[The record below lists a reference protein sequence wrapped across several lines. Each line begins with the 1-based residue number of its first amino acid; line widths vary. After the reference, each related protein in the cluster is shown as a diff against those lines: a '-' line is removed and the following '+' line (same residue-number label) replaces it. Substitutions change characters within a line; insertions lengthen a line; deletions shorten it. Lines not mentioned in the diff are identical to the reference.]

1 MSGGGDRITVASL
14 LAGEGAQV
22 VKSEDGQVQIHVY
35 QGEDEENR
43 GRYYSEETSEGLEGY
58 SDSSQGMPEL
68 EYRSQ
73 EGGQQD
79 LVSIALQSS
88 KVGQEDEE
96 EDWEGLAERNQ
107 LTAEQREELLDPPS
121 PTPLELSEEQMDAG
135 GTEDFPD
142 EIECQLIQKNV
153 LINGQIQSIDF
164 IMCNQC
170 PRLFRTE
177 NLLWNHIKAKHK
189 RRNFR
194 RPMQPAIRRP
204 MSGLQAGGLEPG
216 EIHPSSVARLE
227 AAQLQKMTQSG
238 QNELRS
244 PGKLS
249 TGSNVNQRSLYVVG
263 LEREGGGGEGQEQLG
278 MEKPEKYQRQRAK
291 KRIYVDSNTGPFKCP
306 GCDSV
311 TFSNRRALDLHM
323 RKIHKAGIVECDE
336 CGRKVLDLKRHKE
349 ILHKRFKIYSCPHCS
364 DKYCTQE
371 DLERHLLKVE
381 KNNIVKGVPTTVTPV
396 AKEPQKVTQEQTAAD
411 AQAAEIEKEGELESN
426 EKPAPVKAAA
436 EGIVKQMEAKTYSCS
451 ECGLKTPSRMT
462 YIQHVLN
469 GCIMDMVVG
478 GSEEGADNGSAIKKA
493 KVAEPVPAASS

>member
-411 AQAAEIEKEGELESN
+411 AQATETEKEGELENN

>member
-1 MSGGGDRITVASL
+1 MSVGGERISVASL

-43 GRYYSEETSEGLEGY
+43 GYSEGLEGY
-58 SDSSQGMPEL
+58 SDSSQGMPDL

-73 EGGQQD
+73 ESGQQD
-79 LVSIALQSS
+79 LVSLALQSS

-121 PTPLELSEEQMDAG
+121 PTPLELSENEQMDAG
-135 GTEDFPD
+135 GGEDFPD

-189 RRNFR
+189 RRNYR
-194 RPMQPAIRRP
+194 RPMQPQIRRP

-238 QNELRS
+238 QTNLEARS
-244 PGKLS
+244 PTKLS
-249 TGSNVNQRSLYVVG
+249 SGSPANRSSLYVVG
-263 LEREGGGGEGQEQLG
+263 LEREGGGNEIQEQLG

-381 KNNIVKGVPTTVTPV
+381 KNNIVKGVPTVSAV
-396 AKEPQKVTQEQTAAD
+396 QREPQKAPPEKPTAPPQGKD
-411 AQAAEIEKEGELESN
+411 IPKESGQEKES
-426 EKPAPVKAAA
+426 KPAPVKAAA
-436 EGIVKQMEAKTYSCS
+436 DGIVKQMESKTYSCS

-478 GSEEGADNGSAIKKA
+478 GSEEDGGAQPSAIKKA
-493 KVAEPVPAASS
+493 KMAGPVPAASS